1 MRGRASPVEKSIIAK
16 LRHLLTEPID
26 SEGKVVYVLAESRK
40 LLETYPLDAVP
51 FALKLYCH
59 WALHVDL
66 DNPKTT
72 LPFLEQA
79 EEYAARVLA
88 GNKDIAEE
96 SRMLR
101 EFVFLDTFRQQFKQ
115 FLEAYGLPTETC
127 DSDDLWHE
135 FLTHYAGVIE
145 DGSLSCRAKAHPL
158 KLISE
163 IIFARGRAVENHYLP
178 FALVWTIVLLDG
190 RKLTTE
196 VKASAPNGYEMI
208 AIGTTLH

>member
-1 MRGRASPVEKSIIAK
+1 MEKAIVAK
-16 LRHLLTEPID
+16 LRQVLSEPVD
-26 SEGKVVYVLAESRK
+26 SEVKVVYVLVESRK
-40 LLETYPLDAVP
+40 LLETYPPDPVP

-59 WALHVDL
+59 WALLVDL

-79 EEYAARVLA
+79 EKYAASVLA

-96 SRMLR
+96 RRMLR

-115 FLEAYGLPTETC
+115 FLEAYSLPKETC
-127 DSDDLWHE
+127 DNDDLWHE
-135 FLTHYAGVIE
+135 FLTYYAGVIE

-163 IIFARGRAVENHYLP
+163 VVFARGRAVENHYLP
-178 FALVWTIVLLDG
+178 FTLAWTIVLLDG

-196 VKASAPNGYEMI
+196 VRASASNGNEMI
-208 AIGTTLH
+208 SIGTTLH